1 MKLLIMQSSPTSSHF
16 PTLRTKYS
24 SQQSVLRHH
33 QSVFFPH
40 TSRREEASGGWRR
53 LHNEEL
59 HNLHASP
66 NMYHSCDKLKED
78 EMARHVAR
86 MGQIKAYNNLIGKP
100 EGKRPLEGTRR
111 RWEDNI

>member
-1 MKLLIMQSSPTSSHF
+1 
-16 PTLRTKYS
+16 
-24 SQQSVLRHH
+24 
-33 QSVFFPH
+33 
-40 TSRREEASGGWRR
+40 
-53 LHNEEL
+53 
-59 HNLHASP
+59 
-66 NMYHSCDKLKED
+66 MYHSCDKLKED